1 MVTNRER
8 TTGTGDT
15 LRAEGAARVLS
26 SRKILNLPGF
36 VVVEENR
43 SAARAVSDLVR
54 RVVLARRVRV
64 GPLVLHGLPGTG
76 KTHLVT
82 AALKAM
88 AEESRTAT
96 GRVIAAREL
105 ARPDELGE
113 MGDGG
118 GKGDR
123 SGFADPDVT
132 SCDLL
137 IIEDVQHLP
146 RASADALCRLI
157 DDRAARELALIV
169 TASAGPAGL
178 THLPRRLTSRLAGGL
193 VVQLEP
199 AGKASRRA
207 IIEASAGRVRLAPDA
222 LDWLAARGGGL
233 RTALGMMQAL
243 AQAGS
248 RRAGPL
254 DRKAIEEILGEGE
267 GGQAAGRGGEL
278 PEIIK
283 RVCAAFGVTR
293 KELFGASRLRR
304 VLVPRQVAMA
314 LAREVGG
321 QSLPR
326 IAAAFDRDHSTVLH
340 ACRKVEEMVEDDVAL
355 AATVRQLRKELRS

>member
-1 MVTNRER
+1 MVTHRER
-8 TTGTGDT
+8 TTGAGDT
-15 LRAEGAARVLS
+15 LPAEGAARVLS
-26 SRKILNLPGF
+26 SRKILDLPGF
-36 VVVEENR
+36 VVVDENR

-64 GPLVLHGLPGTG
+64 VPLVLHGLPGTG

-82 AALKAM
+82 AALKALTI
-88 AEESRTAT
+88 ESRTAT
-96 GRVIAAREL
+96 GRIIPAREL
-105 ARPDELGE
+105 ARPDE
-113 MGDGG
+113 MGD
-118 GKGDR
+118 KG
-123 SGFADPDVT
+123 GFADPDIT

-169 TASAGPAGL
+169 TASSGPARL

-207 IIEASAGRVRLAPDA
+207 IIAASAGRVRLSPEA

-233 RTALGMMQAL
+233 RTALGMVQAL
-243 AQAGS
+243 AQAGG
-248 RRAGPL
+248 RRAAPL
-254 DRKAIEEILGEGE
+254 DRKAIEEILGEGEGE

-293 KELFGASRLRR
+293 KELVGASRLRR

-326 IAAAFDRDHSTVLH
+326 IAMAFDRDHSTVLH
-340 ACRKVEEMVEDDVAL
+340 ACRKVEAMVEDDVKL

>member
-1 MVTNRER
+1 MVTHRER
-8 TTGTGDT
+8 TTGAGDT
-15 LRAEGAARVLS
+15 LPAEGAARVLS
-26 SRKILNLPGF
+26 SRKILDLPGF

-43 SAARAVSDLVR
+43 SAARAVSDVVR
-54 RVVLARRVRV
+54 RVVLARRARV
-64 GPLVLHGLPGTG
+64 VPLMLHGLPGAG

-82 AALKAM
+82 AALKALTV
-88 AEESRTAT
+88 ESRTAT
-96 GRVIAAREL
+96 GRVIPAREL
-105 ARPDELGE
+105 ARPDEMGAGGE
-113 MGDGG
+113 
-118 GKGDR
+118 KGER
-123 SGFADPDVT
+123 GGFADPDIT

-169 TASAGPAGL
+169 TASAGPARL

-193 VVQLEP
+193 VAQLEP

-207 IIEASAGRVRLAPDA
+207 IIAASAGRVRLAADA

-233 RTALGMMQAL
+233 RTALGMVQSL
-243 AQAGS
+243 TQAGG

-254 DRKAIEEILGEGE
+254 DRKAIEEILGE

-293 KELFGASRLRR
+293 KELVGASRLRR

-326 IAAAFDRDHSTVLH
+326 IAMAFDRDHSTVLH
-340 ACRKVEEMVEDDVAL
+340 ACRKVEEMVEDDVQL

>member
-15 LRAEGAARVLS
+15 LRAEGVARVLS

-54 RVVLARRVRV
+54 RVVLARRIRV

-105 ARPDELGE
+105 ARPDELG
-113 MGDGG
+113 DRG

-123 SGFADPDVT
+123 RGFADPDVT

-146 RASADALCRLI
+146 RASADALCQLI

-207 IIEASAGRVRLAPDA
+207 IIEARAGRMRLAPDA

-243 AQAGS
+243 AQAGG

-254 DRKAIEEILGEGE
+254 DRKAIEEILEQGD
-267 GGQAAGRGGEL
+267 GGPAASRGGEL